1 MARRRLSMR
10 KVKQVLRLKLE
21 AGMSNRA
28 ISRACNVGRETI
40 RDYLIRARE
49 AGLSWEEIAQMPAC
63 RRQG

>member
-28 ISRACNVGRETI
+28 ISRACMV
-40 RDYLIRARE
+40 
-49 AGLSWEEIAQMPAC
+49 P
-63 RRQG
+63 